1 VVVSPPGDDSALVDR
16 AREGDVDA
24 YAALLAAHR
33 DAARRLAAVVGGAGD
48 ADEVAQD
55 AFVKAWYGLPSFRDG
70 AAFRPWLLRIVVNEA
85 RNRRRAAG
93 RRAGH
98 ELRFA
103 ADRAMQAGETAP
115 SPEAAVLVAESR
127 RSVLAALDAL
137 PDRQRDVVACR
148 HLLGLSEQETA
159 AVLGL
164 APGTVKSRTSRAL
177 RRMQRTLAAGRDE
190 ELHDA

>member
-1 VVVSPPGDDSALVDR
+1 M
-16 AREGDVDA
+16 DA

-103 ADRAMQAGETAP
+103 ADRAMAGGETAP
-115 SPEAAVLVAESR
+115 SPEVAVLVAESR
-127 RSVLAALDAL
+127 RSVLAALDTL

-177 RRMQRTLAAGRDE
+177 RRMQRALAASRDEE

>member
-1 VVVSPPGDDSALVDR
+1 VVASRPGDDSALVDR

-55 AFVKAWYGLPSFRDG
+55 AFVKAWYALPSFRHG

-103 ADRAMQAGETAP
+103 ADRAMAAGETAP

-190 ELHDA
+190 ELDDA

>member
-1 VVVSPPGDDSALVDR
+1 MVVSPPGDDSALVDR

-55 AFVKAWYGLPSFRDG
+55 AFVKAWYGLPSFRGG

-177 RRMQRTLAAGRDE
+177 RRMQRTLATGRDE

>member
-55 AFVKAWYGLPSFRDG
+55 AFVKAWYGLPSFRGG

>member
-127 RSVLAALDAL
+127 RSVQAALDAL

>member
-1 VVVSPPGDDSALVDR
+1 MVVSPPGDDSALVDR

-127 RSVLAALDAL
+127 RSVQAALDAL

>member
-1 VVVSPPGDDSALVDR
+1 VVASRPGDDSALVHR
-16 AREGDVDA
+16 AQEGDVDA

-55 AFVKAWYGLPSFRDG
+55 AFVKAWYALPSFRDG

-103 ADRAMQAGETAP
+103 ADRAMAAGETAP

-190 ELHDA
+190 ELDGA

>member
-1 VVVSPPGDDSALVDR
+1 VVVSPPGDDSVLVDR

-55 AFVKAWYGLPSFRDG
+55 AFVKAWYGLPSFRG
-70 AAFRPWLLRIVVNEA
+70 GTAFRPWLLRIVVNEA

-103 ADRAMQAGETAP
+103 ADRAMQPGETAP

>member
-33 DAARRLAAVVGGAGD
+33 DAARRLAAMVGGAGD

-55 AFVKAWYGLPSFRDG
+55 AFVKAWYGLPSFRGG

>member
-70 AAFRPWLLRIVVNEA
+70 AAFRPWLLRIVVNEV

-127 RSVLAALDAL
+127 RSVQAALDAL

>member
-1 VVVSPPGDDSALVDR
+1 MVVSPPGDDSALVDR

-55 AFVKAWYGLPSFRDG
+55 AFVKAWYGLPSFRGG

>member
-33 DAARRLAAVVGGAGD
+33 DAARRLAAMVGGAGD

-55 AFVKAWYGLPSFRDG
+55 AFVKAWYGLPSFRGG

-115 SPEAAVLVAESR
+115 SPEAAVLVTESR